1 VNASAW
7 HALGVANRR
16 GRLGLAA
23 LAAGLLLSADPA
35 HVGAQGSPD
44 ASCPGPREVT
54 SEIAG
59 FVNVAQPFTAQGSG
73 RLTDARVDITKLGG
87 DTAGDWVLRI
97 NEVNASGAPTHG
109 VLAETTVSFSSVP
122 VGSAM
127 ITGSFAVPATVLAG
141 EQYALVISRPA
152 GNVLRF
158 GNHSADSC
166 PGRIF
171 TSTPP
176 NPFLPIGAP
185 PGSDLVFTVF
195 VLESD
200 PPETSLISGP
210 KRRTRKRTAL
220 FEFTSD
226 EPGSSFR
233 CAVDGQALKV
243 PCASPYTVRV
253 KPGKHSFQVQAIDQA
268 GNVDASPAT
277 DTWKRKRSK
286 R

>member
-1 VNASAW
+1 VHACGW
-7 HALGVANRR
+7 RALGVAN
-16 GRLGLAA
+16 GRCRLFLAA
-23 LAAGLLLSADPA
+23 LTAALLLSAKPA
-35 HVGAQGSPD
+35 NVAAQGSPD
-44 ASCPGPREVT
+44 ASCPGPRETT
-54 SEIAG
+54 SSIAG
-59 FVNVAQPFTAQGSG
+59 FVNVAQPFTAQESG
-73 RLTDARVDITKLGG
+73 RLTDAQVDITKLGG
-87 DTAGDWVLRI
+87 DTSGDWVLRI
-97 NEVNASGAPTHG
+97 NEVNASGVPTHG

-127 ITGSFAVPATVLAG
+127 ITGSFAVPPTVSAG
-141 EQYALVISRPA
+141 EQYAVVIARPA
-152 GNVLRF
+152 GDVLRF
-158 GNHSADSC
+158 GTHSTDAC

-195 VLESD
+195 VLENE

-220 FEFTSD
+220 FEFASD
-226 EPGSSFR
+226 EPGSTFR

-277 DTWKRKRSK
+277 DIWKRKRGE